1 MLKRKRYNLSA
12 QEIVAKNVRKAQ
24 LMQEKEK
31 VFLTDE
37 WSGYCDNTD
46 HPLFSIKVTHQ
57 KPWAACYYCS
67 KLWILTN
74 DQKDKN

>member
-1 MLKRKRYNLSA
+1 MLKRKRYNLNA
-12 QEIVAKNVRKAQ
+12 QEKIQKQ
-24 LMQEKEK
+24 LKRAELIQQKEK

-46 HPLFSIKVTHQ
+46 HPLFSIKVTKQ

-67 KLWILTN
+67 KLWILT
-74 DQKDKN
+74 DDKKD